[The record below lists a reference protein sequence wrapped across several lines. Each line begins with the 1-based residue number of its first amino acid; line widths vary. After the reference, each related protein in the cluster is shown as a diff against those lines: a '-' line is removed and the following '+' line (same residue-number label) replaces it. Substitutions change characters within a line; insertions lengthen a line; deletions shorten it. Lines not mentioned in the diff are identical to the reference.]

1 MVSKNVGSSFL
12 VNRLLLL
19 SVFVLIRIALFSQ
32 GNLQFSQVKLVS
44 TLETVPA
51 GKVWKV
57 ESAVFMGG
65 APFCLGTGP
74 NSNCAAGNLAGSGFV
89 GDMAFQVNGQT
100 NYLYT
105 NLGQP
110 GSSASYAS
118 PGYSPFPLWLP
129 ASTTLAAGT
138 NMRYLSVLEFTIV
151 P

>member
-1 MVSKNVGSSFL
+1 MGSKAIFNTRRMKRTFL
-12 VNRLLLL
+12 FSLFFFMHL
-19 SVFVLIRIALFSQ
+19 ALFSQ
-32 GNLQFSQVKLVS
+32 GNLQFSQIKLVS

-129 ASTTLAAGT
+129 ASSTLAAGT
-138 NMRYLSVLEFTIV
+138 NMRYLSVIEFTIV

>member
-1 MVSKNVGSSFL
+1 MIHISVSKNIVSFL
-12 VNRLLLL
+12 FVAM
-19 SVFVLIRIALFSQ
+19 SVLMGTAFSQ

-44 TLETVPA
+44 TLETVPV

-65 APFCLGTGP
+65 APICIGAGP
-74 NSNCAAGNLAGSGFV
+74 NAACGSGNMSSTGFV
-89 GDMAFQVNGQT
+89 ADMLFQVNGQT

>member
-1 MVSKNVGSSFL
+1 MKNLILSFFL
-12 VNRLLLL
+12 VLCSL
-19 SVFVLIRIALFSQ
+19 LFSQ
-32 GNLQFSQVKLVS
+32 GNLQFNQVKLVS
-44 TLETVPA
+44 TVETVPA

-65 APFCLGTGP
+65 SPICVGTGP
-74 NSNCAAGNLAGSGFV
+74 NAACGPGNMSSTGFV
-89 GDMAFQVNGQT
+89 ADMLFQVNGQT

-118 PGYSPFPLWLP
+118 QGYSPFPLWLP
-129 ASTTLAAGT
+129 GGSTLATSA
-138 NMRYLSVLEFTIV
+138 NMRYLNVIEFNII

>member
-1 MVSKNVGSSFL
+1 MGSKAIFNTRRMKRTFL
-12 VNRLLLL
+12 FSLF
-19 SVFVLIRIALFSQ
+19 VFMHLALFSQ
-32 GNLQFSQVKLVS
+32 GNLQFSQIKLVS
-44 TLETVPA
+44 TLETVPG

-74 NSNCAAGNLAGSGFV
+74 NASCAGGSLSGAGFV

-100 NYLYT
+100 NYLYSNIGSPT
-105 NLGQP
+105 NA
-110 GSSASYAS
+110 ASYGS
-118 PGYSPFPLWLP
+118 HGYSPFPLWLP

>member
-1 MVSKNVGSSFL
+1 MKI
-12 VNRLLLL
+12 
-19 SVFVLIRIALFSQ
+19 LILALFSALSSQLYSQ
-32 GNLQFSQVKLVS
+32 GNLQFNQVKLVS
-44 TLETVPA
+44 TIETVPA

-65 APFCLGTGP
+65 SPFCIGTGTNTSCGP
-74 NSNCAAGNLAGSGFV
+74 GSMQSTGFV
-89 GDMAFQVNGQT
+89 GDMSFQVNGQI

-118 PGYSPFPLWLP
+118 QGYSTFPIWLP
-129 ASTTLAAGT
+129 AGSTLAAST
-138 NMRYLSVLEFTIV
+138 NMRYLSVLEFNII

>member
-1 MVSKNVGSSFL
+1 MKREYRQRILNL
-12 VNRLLLL
+12 VFGLMIC
-19 SVFVLIRIALFSQ
+19 SIAQTQ
-32 GNLQFSQVKLVS
+32 GNLQFSQIKLVS
-44 TLETVPA
+44 TLETVPV

-65 APFCLGTGP
+65 SPICVGTGP
-74 NSNCAAGNLAGSGFV
+74 NAACGPGNMSSTGFV
-89 GDMAFQVNGQT
+89 ADMLFQVNGQT

-118 PGYSPFPLWLP
+118 QGYSPFPLWLP

>member
-57 ESAVFMGG
+57 ESATFSGG
-65 APFCLGTGP
+65 AVFCVGGSPGGATTFCGAVSLQNHGILGIMSF
-74 NSNCAAGNLAGSGFV
+74 NI
-89 GDMAFQVNGQT
+89 NGQP
-100 NYLYT
+100 NYIS
-105 NLGQP
+105 NLSNGA
-110 GSSASYAS
+110 GALSTEI
-118 PGYSPFPLWLP
+118 SPFPLWLP

>member
-1 MVSKNVGSSFL
+1 MGFKFIHPIALMKIL
-12 VNRLLLL
+12 VL
-19 SVFVLIRIALFSQ
+19 SIFVLFNGIVFSQ
-32 GNLQFSQVKLVS
+32 GNLQFSQIKLVS
-44 TLETVPA
+44 TLETVPV

-65 APFCLGTGP
+65 SPICVGTGP
-74 NSNCAAGNLAGSGFV
+74 NAACGPGNMSSTGFV
-89 GDMAFQVNGQT
+89 ADMLFQVNGQT

-118 PGYSPFPLWLP
+118 QGYSPFPLWLP

-138 NMRYLSVLEFTIV
+138 NMRYLSVLEFNII

>member
-1 MVSKNVGSSFL
+1 MQSARRTFRKSV
-12 VNRLLLL
+12 LL
-19 SVFVLIRIALFSQ
+19 SLFFLFFSRGYTQ
-32 GNLQFSQVKLVS
+32 GNLQFNQVKLVS
-44 TLETVPA
+44 TLETVPV

-74 NSNCAAGNLAGSGFV
+74 NASCAGGNLGGTGFV
-89 GDMAFQVNGQT
+89 GNMAFQVNGQT

-110 GSSASYAS
+110 NSSASYAS
-118 PGYSPFPLWLP
+118 QGYSPFPLWLP
-129 ASTTLAAGT
+129 GGSTLATST
-138 NMRYLSVLEFTIV
+138 NMRYLSVIEFNIV